1 MKMEGIRITI
11 QIAILYLFY
20 MLGIWIQTTFELFI
34 PGSVIGMVLFLS
46 VLLSGIYNPRWTEA
60 GASFLIRHLPL
71 LFLPIT
77 VGVMEYFE
85 LFKGRGLWIVF
96 VVLFSTML
104 VMISSGAVTQWLMQR
119 KERGSE

>member
-1 MKMEGIRITI
+1 MEVIRITV
-11 QIAILYLFY
+11 QIVILYLFY
-20 MLGIWIQTTFELFI
+20 WVGMWIQTTFGLFI
-34 PGSVIGMVLFLS
+34 PGSVIGMILFLAG
-46 VLLSGIYNPRWTEA
+46 LLSGVYDPRWTEA

-96 VVLFSTML
+96 VVLCSTML

-119 KERGSE
+119 KERESQ